1 MFRTE
6 HFSTFDSVFRA
17 EHFATGEVRVGQQL
31 DRELGMKRNI
41 TRRDFLNGVAVTAGA
56 AWGAGPVPRLLA
68 AADADAEKSPG
79 YYPPALTGMRG
90 SHPGSFDAA
99 HALRDGTFWDA
110 AGKPQDTGESYDLII
125 VGGGISGLAAA
136 HFYRKAAGEKARIL
150 ILDNHDDFGGH
161 AKRNEFRAGSA
172 FRLGFGGTF
181 SIESPAPYSAVAKG
195 VIEELGIDVPS
206 YSKYVAKDLYRSLGM
221 RPRIFFDKE
230 TFGADKLAI
239 NPSPRGGNE
248 SEDVAQGLPEALQQ
262 FLAEAPIAEQ
272 AKRDLRRLYEEKK
285 DYYPGLTSEEKKAK
299 LARISYASF
308 LKDVAGVHE
317 DIVKLYQALP
327 HPLFG
332 VGIDA
337 VSAQDAW
344 GFDLPGLD
352 GLKLDP
358 APGKGMNRDA
368 IPNEEAEKYFFHFP
382 DGNATIARLLVRKLI
397 PEAIPGSS
405 VADVVLAKANYAKLD
420 QAGAAVRIRLN
431 STAVRVKHAGDAVA
445 AKEVEVAYA
454 RGGKVY
460 TARANKCV
468 LACWHV
474 VIPYICEEL
483 PDKQKEA
490 LASAQKVPLLYT
502 NVAIRNWTAFQKLAT
517 NAVYAPGMYHTSVN
531 LDLPVSIGGYECA
544 RKPEEPVVVHMMKAA
559 CRPGRPARDQHRLGR
574 IELYNTTFETMERK
588 IREQLARTLGPGG
601 FDPAR
606 DITAITVNRWPHGYA
621 YEYNSL
627 FDSFRLEGGETPCE
641 VARKPHG
648 RIAIANSDAGAYAY
662 TDEAINQ
669 AWRAVGELTKS

>member
-1 MFRTE
+1 V
-6 HFSTFDSVFRA
+6 HDSR
-17 EHFATGEVRVGQQL
+17 
-31 DRELGMKRNI
+31 DRELGMQRKI
-41 TRRDFLNGVAVTAGA
+41 TRRDFLNGVAVTAGTAMMPWDLSA
-56 AWGAGPVPRLLA
+56 AGLGAGQA
-68 AADADAEKSPG
+68 AVGPETSPN

-99 HALRDGTFWDA
+99 HALRDGTFWDS
-110 AGKPQDTGESYDLII
+110 AGKPEDTGETYDLII

-136 HFYRKAAGEKARIL
+136 HFYRKATGGRARIL

-161 AKRNEFRAGSA
+161 AKRNEFRVGSA

-195 VIEELGIDVPS
+195 VVEELGIDVPS
-206 YSKYVAKDLYRSLGM
+206 YSKYLNKRLYPAAGM
-221 RPRIFFDKE
+221 HPKVFFDKE
-230 TFGADKLAI
+230 TFGVDKLVI
-239 NPSPRGGNE
+239 NPNPRNGGE
-248 SEDVAQGLPEALQQ
+248 SEDASGPSPEMLKQ
-262 FLAEAPIAEQ
+262 FLADAPLADQ
-272 AKRDLRRLYEEKK
+272 AKRDLLRLYQEPK
-285 DYYPGLTSEEKKAK
+285 DYFPGLTSDQKKAK
-299 LARISYASF
+299 LARMSYASF
-308 LKDVAGVHE
+308 LKDVAGVHD
-317 DIVKLYQALP
+317 DIVKFYQALP
-327 HPLFG
+327 HGLYG

-337 VSAQDAW
+337 VPAQDAW
-344 GFDLPGLD
+344 GFDMPGFD
-352 GLKLDP
+352 GLNLDP
-358 APGKGMNRDA
+358 SPGKGMNRDS

-397 PEAIPGSS
+397 PDAIPGNSS
-405 VADVVLAKANYAKLD
+405 SDVVLAKANYAKLD
-420 QAGAAVRIRLN
+420 DSSSPVRIRLN
-431 STAVRVKHAGDAVA
+431 STAVRVKHLGDPAS
-445 AKEVEVAYA
+445 AKEVEVTYA

-460 TARANKCV
+460 TAKGKNSI
-468 LACWHV
+468 LASWHV

-502 NVAIRNWTAFQKLAT
+502 NVVLRNWTSCQKLGV
-517 NAVYAPGMYHTSVN
+517 NSVYAPGMYHSGVN

-544 RKPEEPVVVHMMKAA
+544 RKPEEPIVVHMMKAA
-559 CRPGRPARDQHRLGR
+559 CHPGLPARQQHMYGR
-574 IELYNTTFETMERK
+574 MELYTTTFETMERK
-588 IREQLARTLGPGG
+588 IRDQLARTLGPGG

-606 DITAITVNRWPHGYA
+606 DIAAITVNRWPHGYA

-627 FDSFRLEGGETPCE
+627 FDPFWLDGGETPCE

-669 AWRAVGELTKS
+669 AWRAVGEITKG

>member
-1 MFRTE
+1 
-6 HFSTFDSVFRA
+6 
-17 EHFATGEVRVGQQL
+17 
-31 DRELGMKRNI
+31 
-41 TRRDFLNGVAVTAGA
+41 
-56 AWGAGPVPRLLA
+56 
-68 AADADAEKSPG
+68 
-79 YYPPALTGMRG
+79 MRG

-99 HALRDGTFWDA
+99 HSLRDGTFWDS
-110 AGKPQDTGESYDLII
+110 AGKPEDTGETYDLII

-136 HFYRKAAGEKARIL
+136 HFYRKAAGGKARIL
-150 ILDNHDDFGGH
+150 ILENHDDFGGH
-161 AKRNEFRAGSA
+161 AKRNEFRVNNA

-206 YSKYVAKDLYRSLGM
+206 FSKYFDRNLYSSAGM

-230 TFGADKLAI
+230 TFGVDKLVI
-239 NPSPRGGNE
+239 NHNPRGGGE
-248 SEDVAQGLPEALQQ
+248 SEDAAGPSLELLKQ
-262 FLAEAPIAEQ
+262 FLADAPLADK
-272 AKRDLRRLYEEKK
+272 AKRDLQRLYQEPK
-285 DYYPGLTSEEKKAK
+285 DYFPGLTSDQKKAK
-299 LARISYASF
+299 LARMSYASF
-308 LKDVAGVHE
+308 LKDVAGVDE
-317 DIVKLYQALP
+317 DIIKMYQSLP
-327 HPLFG
+327 HGLFG

-337 VSAQDAW
+337 VAAQDAW
-344 GFDLPGLD
+344 GLGLPGFD
-352 GLKLDP
+352 GLRLDS

-397 PEAIPGSS
+397 PDAVPGNSAS
-405 VADVVLAKANYAKLD
+405 DAVLAKANYAKLD
-420 QAGAAVRIRLN
+420 DPNSPVRIRLN
-431 STAVRVKHAGDAVA
+431 STAVRVKHLGDAA
-445 AKEVEVAYA
+445 SAKEVEVSYA

-460 TARANKCV
+460 TAKAKNSI

-483 PDKQKEA
+483 PDKQRDA

-502 NVAIRNWTAFQKLAT
+502 YVAVRNWTSFQKLGT
-517 NAVYAPGMYHTSVN
+517 NSVYAPSMYHSSMN

-544 RKPEEPVVVHMMKAA
+544 RKPDEPILVHMMKAA
-559 CRPGRPARDQHRLGR
+559 CRPGRTARQQHMIGR
-574 IELYNTTFETMERK
+574 MELYSTDFETMERK
-588 IREQLARTLGPGG
+588 IRDQLARTLGPGG

-606 DITAITVNRWPHGYA
+606 DIAAITVNRWPHGYA

-627 FDSFRLEGGETPCE
+627 FDSFWLEGGETPCE

-669 AWRAVGELTKS
+669 AWRAVGEITKS